1 MGFMNQAKTHKHV
14 DTDSN
19 LKNELNECNFLV
31 AVFFCGRNLCK
42 KKLGNAAY

>member
-14 DTDSN
+14 DIDNN

-31 AVFFCGRNLCK
+31 GVCFFS
-42 KKLGNAAY
+42 GNP